1 MLAAEALQISAE
13 PLLITIAISAST
25 AFLTPIGT
33 TTNAMVMNAGNYKF
47 LDYLK
52 VGFPLL
58 ILFLITTL
66 ILVPIIWPF

>member
-1 MLAAEALQISAE
+1 V
-13 PLLITIAISAST
+13 AISTST

-33 TTNAMVMNAGNYKF
+33 TTNAMVMSSGDYKF
-47 LDYLK
+47 VDYFK